1 MFCRL
6 FLIAVLFSGF
16 TSMAVA
22 QNPADEDAFGGS
34 SDDDGA
40 PRERGDRPSRGN
52 REDRGDRGDRG
63 RGRGGPPSNL
73 MFEAIDIDGDGVI
86 NAKELKRAIVAL
98 KKLDTDGDGNLTLA
112 EASPQRGPGGDPN
125 QMLDRIME
133 NDLNGD
139 GLLTE
144 NEVPEQLARMLTGA
158 DLNADG
164 AIDRAEL
171 EQAMQMMRDQ
181 GGPGGPGGG
190 FGRRGGSGDPDE
202 MTKQL
207 MAGDRNGDGML
218 SRDEVSPQALG
229 MLRDADTNGDGHLNA
244 KEVRQAMETA
254 RGRMQ
259 RFRGGQGGQG
269 GQGGLDPQERGNRR
283 PQQ

>member
-1 MFCRL
+1 MLCRL
-6 FLIAVLFSGF
+6 LLIAVLFGGF
-16 TSMAVA
+16 TAMAVA
-22 QNPADEDAFGGS
+22 QNPDEDAFGGS
-34 SDDDGA
+34 SDNDGA
-40 PRERGDRPSRGN
+40 PRDRGDRGRGDSG
-52 REDRGDRGDRG
+52 DRGDRGDRG
-63 RGRGGPPSNL
+63 RGRGPAPNL
-73 MFEAIDIDGDGVI
+73 MFEAIDIDGDGTI
-86 NAKELKRAIVAL
+86 TAKELKRAIVGL
-98 KKLDTDGDGNLTLA
+98 KKLDTDGDGNLTLD
-112 EASPQRGPGGDPN
+112 EVTPQRGPGGPGGDPN
-125 QMLDRIME
+125 QFIDRIME

-139 GLLTE
+139 GLLTPD
-144 NEVPEQLARMLTGA
+144 EVPEQLARMLTGA

-171 EQAMQMMRDQ
+171 GQAMQSMRDRR
-181 GGPGGPGGG
+181 GGPGGPGG
-190 FGRRGGSGDPDE
+190 FGGRGAASNPED

-218 SRDEVSPQALG
+218 SPDEVSPQALG

-259 RFRGGQGGQG
+259 RFQGGQG
-269 GQGGLDPQERGNRR
+269 QGGFDPSERARRR